1 MRRRRSPKEIDD
13 YKRKWKLGKYN
24 IGCNQKHS
32 RWCIDNGYRIYRDPY
47 GECSPVCNQFKIV
60 VEKDG
65 IKKIGTKVYN
75 KKEISDAVWSA
86 ISYIYNKYGKEAK
99 TI

>member
-13 YKRKWKLGKYN
+13 YKRKWKLGEYN
-24 IGCNQKHS
+24 NIPNHDHS
-32 RWCIDNGYRIYRDPY
+32 RWCIENGYRIYREPY
-47 GECSPVCNQFKIV
+47 GLCSPVCTQFKIV

-65 IKKIGTKVYN
+65 IKKMGTKVYN
-75 KKEISDAVWSA
+75 KKEIGDAVWSA
-86 ISYIYNKYGKEAK
+86 ISYIYNKYGKKTK

>member
-1 MRRRRSPKEIDD
+1 MVKRSAKQIDD
-13 YKRKWKLGKYN
+13 YKRKWKLGEYN
-24 IGCNQKHS
+24 TGCNQKHS
-32 RWCIDNGYRIYRDPY
+32 RWCIDNGYRIYRDPF

-65 IKKIGTKVYN
+65 IRKVGTKVYN

-86 ISYIYNKYGKEAK
+86 ISYIYNKYGKETK

>member
-32 RWCIDNGYRIYRDPY
+32 RWCIDNGYRIYNEYLDLAD
-47 GECSPVCNQFKIV
+47 EVNCEFINVVNQ
-60 VEKDG
+60 
-65 IKKIGTKVYN
+65 
-75 KKEISDAVWSA
+75 S
-86 ISYIYNKYGKEAK
+86 
-99 TI
+99 